1 MLQISNHFSINLAT
15 KVPMRRDQ
23 MGALIFNKVI
33 LDKAITKVRAA
44 LNFIFGLENPVA
56 KLFPNTPRR
65 AKPTSREVKDLGN
78 S

>member
-33 LDKAITKVRAA
+33 LDKAITKVSAT
-44 LNFIFGLENPVA
+44 LSFIFGFEKPVD
-56 KLFPNTPRR
+56 KLFPNTPSR

-78 S
+78 T